1 MANQNGRKYGLTAL
15 FPIKAGEH
23 CAELRTYLRS
33 LDDTRIYPRGSP
45 LCDVPIVH
53 MARFVIIDRLAY
65 QGFPARSDYLRRS
78 YLLFMCDF
86 DGEALEPLVW
96 ALIQNIGGVVE
107 TIWEHCEQFPGIGS
121 RDGVIAYFEQ
131 CQLETNLFLADRP
144 QDTVSDILTALMF
157 KREFGRFVV
166 MIQRKQ
172 PRPDLLRRGFRRM
185 WRSLETG
192 PMPDPGSL

>member
-1 MANQNGRKYGLTAL
+1 
-15 FPIKAGEH
+15 
-23 CAELRTYLRS
+23 
-33 LDDTRIYPRGSP
+33 
-45 LCDVPIVH
+45 V
-53 MARFVIIDRLAY
+53 
-65 QGFPARSDYLRRS
+65 
-78 YLLFMCDF
+78 
-86 DGEALEPLVW
+86 EA
-96 ALIQNIGGVVE
+96 
-107 TIWEHCEQFPGIGS
+107 IWEHCEQFPGIGS

-166 MIQRKQ
+166 MIQRKR

-185 WRSLETG
+185 WRSLETR